1 MASHT
6 GWRTGVCDL
15 GFPESSR
22 MTGK

>member
-6 GWRTGVCDL
+6 GAAPVYVVL

-22 MTGK
+22 MTRK